1 MKKLFRHILSLLIFA
16 LMIDLNSAMEI
27 KSKWPKEKASCI
39 WFRPAAKA
47 STSGN
52 IIEEETPAPASP
64 STGPASIMLDDSG
77 ALILKGFMD
86 EVSCTVINKN
96 TKRRVL
102 KVKLG
107 KDQAHRLDAE
117 LFEELEIYY
126 RWPKDG
132 QLAKLLTFVSET
144 FLHRILTALKCMK
157 AFVD

>member
-77 ALILKGFMD
+77 A
-86 EVSCTVINKN
+86 
-96 TKRRVL
+96 RVL